1 MDNAFLKKLQEW
13 KNQTFLSKMRNQSS
27 EFFERLERSA
37 GNCIF
42 IRLEKMAF
50 VRKKEFNGFYSIY
63 FLPLLSKGRSVTLKG
78 WRKKDKF
85 SKKEE
90 FLKK

>member
-1 MDNAFLKKLQEW
+1 
-13 KNQTFLSKMRNQSS
+13 MRNQSC
-27 EFFERLERSA
+27 EFFLRLERSA

-90 FLKK
+90 FLKKKNF